1 MEKNDINNFNIGA
14 RIRKLRLK
22 NGLSQEELAL
32 RSDITTTYLGLLER
46 NMKNPT
52 VKVIEQ
58 LCHALGI
65 SLGDFFSDG
74 MPDGTPKDALPV
86 DDITLQVTVQLANRT
101 DSERKKLLLL
111 IKELLRFRDLPQ

>member
-1 MEKNDINNFNIGA
+1 MKKNYDNNFNIGA
-14 RIRKLRLK
+14 RIRKLRQE

-58 LCHALGI
+58 LCRSLGI
-65 SLGDFFSDG
+65 NLSEFFSDE
-74 MPDGTPKDALPV
+74 TSNDAPPI
-86 DDITLQVTVQLANRT
+86 DDITLQITVQLATRT
-101 DSERKKLLLL
+101 DDEKKRILLL
-111 IKELLRFRDLPQ
+111 IKELLKFRDLPQ